1 MNSFI
6 TPVEGQHLYV
16 IGIDFGHGE
25 TSADICGIQW
35 NDTHNKLDA
44 PETLEILHNLKAIKS
59 ALLIEESREIEDG
72 QLFRYY
78 IGEEAIERYTSQ
90 HRRANTGDIRMSYYA
105 YFKKT
110 PSLMSDLD
118 KEIMT
123 IFMREVYGR
132 IRQRCVQL
140 TDNNHIV
147 YIACPSNPQKWNDEE
162 LRLYCQLAL
171 NAGIP
176 IAKIDDDSMGIIRE
190 SRAAFL
196 KARSHPSSK
205 ASIREGIL
213 LIDFGSSTV
222 DLTYYSSIHT
232 DKPVDGG
239 GDCGASHFENIIMED
254 LVKHNPSVNDAVTQI
269 PASKTAILLSIREAK
284 EKYFRYSEEDME
296 VSLSLTKVT
305 AGAIRG
311 SIDEYYSSESIDALL
326 SDYKSS
332 IKECFSRF
340 EQNVTHGKPIK
351 LIFLTGGASR
361 MGFVQDLA
369 KEVFHYN
376 DKVYIEPDP
385 SLTISNGIALAGR
398 ADLRAYALRKKLL
411 SSPGLAEKISPDV
424 LDVTADKVAS
434 SAIEIIEKNYKRF
447 AESSSSLS
455 ISSLENDLTNSVK
468 YIPCLSFLNDSFTDI
483 LRRRVNDLI
492 TKDLNNVVG
501 NYFPDE
507 SIPQISPN
515 RKFSVSSVSNTSI
528 DTVIGDSV
536 STITED
542 FFEGTLKVIG
552 TLVGGVLGLGLA
564 VIVVLVKKIVAF
576 FQGTSD
582 DTDFWDLVDE
592 ISGDLMPN
600 WRDKY
605 SSLDKGKR
613 EKVYAKFKENKTSY
627 RDTLKSS
634 IKKDLEGKSDLV
646 TSINNGFTNESK
658 GYIVEQIKRFRLM
671 LN

>member
-1 MNSFI
+1 
-6 TPVEGQHLYV
+6 
-16 IGIDFGHGE
+16 
-25 TSADICGIQW
+25 
-35 NDTHNKLDA
+35 
-44 PETLEILHNLKAIKS
+44 
-59 ALLIEESREIEDG
+59 
-72 QLFRYY
+72 
-78 IGEEAIERYTSQ
+78 
-90 HRRANTGDIRMSYYA
+90 
-105 YFKKT
+105 
-110 PSLMSDLD
+110 
-118 KEIMT
+118 
-123 IFMREVYGR
+123 
-132 IRQRCVQL
+132 
-140 TDNNHIV
+140 
-147 YIACPSNPQKWNDEE
+147 
-162 LRLYCQLAL
+162 
-171 NAGIP
+171 
-176 IAKIDDDSMGIIRE
+176 
-190 SRAAFL
+190 
-196 KARSHPSSK
+196 
-205 ASIREGIL
+205 
-213 LIDFGSSTV
+213 
-222 DLTYYSSIHT
+222 
-232 DKPVDGG
+232 
-239 GDCGASHFENIIMED
+239 
-254 LVKHNPSVNDAVTQI
+254 
-269 PASKTAILLSIREAK
+269 
-284 EKYFRYSEEDME
+284 
-296 VSLSLTKVT
+296 
-305 AGAIRG
+305 
-311 SIDEYYSSESIDALL
+311 
-326 SDYKSS
+326 
-332 IKECFSRF
+332 
-340 EQNVTHGKPIK
+340 
-351 LIFLTGGASR
+351 

-411 SSPGLAEKISPDV
+411 YSPGLAEKISPDV

-492 TKDLNNVVG
+492 TKDLNNIVG

>member
-1 MNSFI
+1 M
-6 TPVEGQHLYV
+6 

-25 TSADICGIQW
+25 TSADICEIQW
-35 NDTHNKLDA
+35 NDNHSKLEA
-44 PETLEILHNLKAIKS
+44 PEPLEILHNLRAIKS
-59 ALLIEESREIEDG
+59 ALLIEETREIEDD
-72 QLFRYY
+72 QLFKYY

-162 LRLYCQLAL
+162 LQLYCQLAL

-196 KARSHPSSK
+196 KARSNPSSK

-213 LIDFGSSTV
+213 LVDFGSSTV

-239 GDCGASHFENIIMED
+239 GDCGASHFEIIIMED
-254 LVKHNPSVNDAVTQI
+254 LVKHNPNVNDAVTRI

-284 EKYFRYSEEDME
+284 EKYFRYSEEELE

-305 AGAIRG
+305 AGAIKG
-311 SIDEYYSSESIDALL
+311 SIDEYYSSETIDSLL

-332 IKECFSRF
+332 IKKCFSRF

-398 ADLRAYALRKKLL
+398 ADLRAYALRNKLL
-411 SSPGLAEKISPDV
+411 SSSGLAEKISPDV

-434 SAIEIIEKNYKRF
+434 SAIEIIEKNYKQF

-468 YIPCLSFLNDSFTDI
+468 YIPCSSFLNNSFTDI
-483 LRRRVNDLI
+483 LRRRVNNLI
-492 TKDLNNVVG
+492 TKDLNNIVG

-536 STITED
+536 NSITED
-542 FFEGTLKVIG
+542 FVEGSLKFIG
-552 TLVGGVLGLGLA
+552 GMIGLTA
-564 VIVVLVKKIVAF
+564 TVAF
-576 FQGTSD
+576 STVEWAGRKIRDYFASDGKVTSKRWD
-582 DTDFWDLVDE
+582 DIADE
-592 ISGDLMPN
+592 YAGDLIPEF
-600 WRDKY
+600 RDKNTA
-605 SSLDKGKR
+605 LDKSKR
-613 EKVYAKFKENKTSY
+613 EKVYAKFKENKISY
-627 RDTLKSS
+627 HDTLKSS
-634 IKKDLEGKSDLV
+634 IKTDLERKQDLV
-646 TSINNGFTNESK
+646 SNINNGYTNESK

>member
-1 MNSFI
+1 
-6 TPVEGQHLYV
+6 
-16 IGIDFGHGE
+16 
-25 TSADICGIQW
+25 
-35 NDTHNKLDA
+35 
-44 PETLEILHNLKAIKS
+44 
-59 ALLIEESREIEDG
+59 
-72 QLFRYY
+72 
-78 IGEEAIERYTSQ
+78 
-90 HRRANTGDIRMSYYA
+90 MSE
-105 YFKKT
+105 
-110 PSLMSDLD
+110 LD

-123 IFMREVYGR
+123 IFMREVYRR
-132 IRQRCVQL
+132 IRERCVQL
-140 TDNNHIV
+140 TDDNHIV

-162 LRLYCQLAL
+162 LQLYCQLAL
-171 NAGIP
+171 DAGIP
-176 IAKIDDDSMGIIRE
+176 IAKIDDDSVGIIRE

-196 KARSHPSSK
+196 KARSNPSSK
-205 ASIREGIL
+205 SSIREGIL

-222 DLTYYSSIHT
+222 DLTYYSSLHT
-232 DKPVDGG
+232 DKPIDGG
-239 GDCGASHFENIIMED
+239 GDCGASHFESIVMED
-254 LVKHNPSVNDAVTQI
+254 LVKQNPNVKDAVTQI

-284 EKYFRYSEEDME
+284 EKYYRYSEEDLE

-305 AGAIRG
+305 AGAIKG
-311 SIDEYYSSESIDALL
+311 SIDEYYSSETIDSLM
-326 SDYKSS
+326 SDYKLS

-340 EQNVTHGKPIK
+340 EQNVTLGKPIK

-411 SSPGLAEKISPDV
+411 SSPGLTERISPDV
-424 LDVTADKVAS
+424 LDVTADRVAS

-468 YIPCLSFLNDSFTDI
+468 SLPCSSFLNDSFTDI
-483 LRRRVNDLI
+483 LRRKVNNLI
-492 TKDLNNVVG
+492 TKDLNNIVG

-552 TLVGGVLGLGLA
+552 TLVGGVFSLGLA

-627 RDTLKSS
+627 CNTLKSS

>member
-1 MNSFI
+1 MNRFI

-25 TSADICGIQW
+25 TSADICRIQW
-35 NDTHNKLDA
+35 NDDYNRLEI

-59 ALLIEESREIEDG
+59 ALLIEERREIEDG
-72 QLFRYY
+72 QPCKYF

-90 HRRANTGDIRMSYYA
+90 HRRANTENLKMSYYA
-105 YFKKT
+105 YFKKA

-123 IFMREVYGR
+123 IFMREVYWR

-147 YIACPSNPQKWNDEE
+147 YIACPSNPQKWNDKE
-162 LRLYCQLAL
+162 LQLYSQLAL

-176 IAKIDDDSMGIIRE
+176 IAKIDDDSIGIIRE

-196 KARSHPSSK
+196 KARSNPSSK

-222 DLTYYSSIHT
+222 DLTYYSSLHT
-232 DKPVDGG
+232 DKPIDGG

-254 LVKHNPSVNDAVTQI
+254 LVKHNPNVNDAVTKI

-284 EKYFRYSEEDME
+284 EKYYRYSEEDLE

-305 AGAIRG
+305 AGAIKG
-311 SIDEYYSSESIDALL
+311 SIDEYYSSEVIDALL

-376 DKVYIEPDP
+376 DKVFIEPDP

-411 SSPGLAEKISPDV
+411 SSPGLAENISPDV
-424 LDVTADKVAS
+424 LDKTADKVAS
-434 SAIEIIEKNYKRF
+434 SAIKIIENNYKRF
-447 AESSSSLS
+447 AESSSPLS
-455 ISSLENDLTNSVK
+455 ISSLEKDLTNSVK
-468 YIPCLSFLNDSFTDI
+468 NIPCSSFLNESFSDA
-483 LRRRVNDLI
+483 LRGKVNSLI
-492 TKDLNNVVG
+492 TTDLNNIVG
-501 NYFPDE
+501 NYFPAE
-507 SIPQISPN
+507 SIPQISSSK
-515 RKFSVSSVSNTSI
+515 KFSVSSVNNTSI

-536 STITED
+536 NTITED
-542 FFEGTLKVIG
+542 FFEGTLKLIG
-552 TLVGGVLGLGLA
+552 TLVGGILSFYFA
-564 VIVVLVKKIVAF
+564 AIAFLVTKVVAF
-576 FQGTSD
+576 FKGESN
-582 DTDFWDLVDE
+582 DTDFWELVDE
-592 ISGDLMPN
+592 ISRDLTPD

-605 SSLDKGKR
+605 SNLTKSKR
-613 EKVYAKFKENKTSY
+613 EKVYGKFMDNKSSY
-627 RDTLKSS
+627 VSTLKSS
-634 IKKDLEGKSDLV
+634 IKKDLEGKPDIVS
-646 TSINNGFTNESK
+646 SINTGFTNESK
-658 GYIVEQIKRFRLM
+658 AYIIEQIKRFRLM